1 MRKKQLVSGIY
12 NAMQSNITVWM
23 TLMTNKAKKNMEK
36 MCHETAKI
44 AASCHSLNYLSTDTK
59 YENQHATFRFYTYG

>member
-23 TLMTNKAKKNMEK
+23 TLMTNKAKKYGKNM
-36 MCHETAKI
+36 
-44 AASCHSLNYLSTDTK
+44 S
-59 YENQHATFRFYTYG
+59 